1 MIAYLSL
8 GPAGSLEFEIRLCLG
23 ATQPQGQELRNWK
36 LRLSRPDGESRP
48 NWPFVGINLV
58 LRNRRASI
66 IAYLSLELRK

>member
-36 LRLSRPDGESRP
+36 LRLSRPDGESTP
-48 NWPFVGINLV
+48 YSVFGS
-58 LRNRRASI
+58 RRARDSSYPPG
-66 IAYLSLELRK
+66 A